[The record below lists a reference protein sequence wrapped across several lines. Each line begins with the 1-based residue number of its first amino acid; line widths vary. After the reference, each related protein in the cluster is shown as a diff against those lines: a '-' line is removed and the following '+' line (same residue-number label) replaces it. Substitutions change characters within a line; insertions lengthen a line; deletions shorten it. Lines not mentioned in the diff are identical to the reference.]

1 MPAIA
6 VSGALNANITAFR
19 RGPTR
24 RSPANKKEQ
33 KKHFL
38 LFSFPCFVIHYP
50 RMKKQTQAIDVLV
63 NLVDWMMNNN
73 REALVPAFD
82 ALKLD
87 ADTIFDSFDLAY
99 GDEES
104 DDMKEHLV
112 PLHRVNQELRAMGV
126 DVEE

>member
-1 MPAIA
+1 MID
-6 VSGALNANITAFR
+6 
-19 RGPTR
+19 
-24 RSPANKKEQ
+24 
-33 KKHFL
+33 
-38 LFSFPCFVIHYP
+38 YP

-87 ADTIFDSFDLAY
+87 ADTVFDAFDLAY
-99 GDEES
+99 GEDEEN
-104 DDMKEHLV
+104 DTKEHLV
-112 PLHRVNQELRAMGV
+112 PLHRVNQELRMMGV